1 MPNWESYL
9 NDHCG
14 RFIDEL
20 LHFLRIPSISTLPE
34 NAADVRHAATW
45 VSDRLRAA
53 GVENVEILE
62 TGGMPSVYGD
72 WCHAQDKPTLLLYG
86 HFDTQPVDPLELW
99 TDPPFDPHIRDERIY
114 ARGASDDKG
123 NMLLP
128 ILAVEALLAAT
139 GTLPVNVKFLLEG
152 EEESGSPNLPAFVS
166 RHAERL
172 RCDWAVCADGTQRGE
187 KEPAVLRGFKGLC
200 ALQIDVRGPGM
211 DLHSGIYG
219 GTVQNPLHALSRIL
233 ASTHTAD
240 GRVLVDG
247 FYDDVIPLAGTEREL
262 IAAVPCDD
270 AAYRELLG
278 VREVFGEPGYGTL
291 ERAWARPTLEINGM
305 WGGFSGD
312 GVKTV
317 LPSQAHAKISCRL
330 VPDQDPEKIAALVAT
345 HLESQR
351 SPGVEISVTTGESPA
366 WPYLMPVDHPGNRA
380 AHIVLEKLYG
390 RAPYYTRLGGTLPVC
405 GILLDV
411 LDIYTVTFSFG
422 LEDENAH
429 APDEF
434 FRLSS
439 FARGQR
445 AYCMLL
451 EQTGAEASA

>member
-1 MPNWESYL
+1 
-9 NDHCG
+9 
-14 RFIDEL
+14 
-20 LHFLRIPSISTLPE
+20 
-34 NAADVRHAATW
+34 
-45 VSDRLRAA
+45 
-53 GVENVEILE
+53 
-62 TGGMPSVYGD
+62 
-72 WCHAQDKPTLLLYG
+72 
-86 HFDTQPVDPLELW
+86 
-99 TDPPFDPHIRDERIY
+99 
-114 ARGASDDKG
+114 
-123 NMLLP
+123 
-128 ILAVEALLAAT
+128 
-139 GTLPVNVKFLLEG
+139 
-152 EEESGSPNLPAFVS
+152 
-166 RHAERL
+166 
-172 RCDWAVCADGTQRGE
+172 
-187 KEPAVLRGFKGLC
+187 
-200 ALQIDVRGPGM
+200 
-211 DLHSGIYG
+211 
-219 GTVQNPLHALSRIL
+219 
-233 ASTHTAD
+233 
-240 GRVLVDG
+240 
-247 FYDDVIPLAGTEREL
+247 
-262 IAAVPCDD
+262 
-270 AAYRELLG
+270 
-278 VREVFGEPGYGTL
+278 
-291 ERAWARPTLEINGM
+291 M